1 MLKSHKITCILYGGV
16 LMLAILLTVL
26 HCNTILS
33 AYATEAGSV
42 NLSVNNS
49 TVVLE
54 ITVPD
59 SVTIDLTP
67 SSDNNHIAFDTA
79 SLNIGVGT
87 NNLTGYS
94 LSMTASNT
102 SLTRTASITDGS
114 GSTTT
119 PTIAPLSTTG
129 SATGYS
135 ESDYESSTYNTYTLN
150 TWGYK
155 KSSDT
160 KYMPMASGNIS
171 LASTNSAANANTT
184 TLNFAA
190 KVDSSKPAGT
200 YATILSFTAVANAT
214 SISSIDQLI
223 YMQDFATLTSDE
235 ITAVKNSMATG
246 EQKQLKDKR
255 DDKTYYISKLADG
268 NIWMTQNLDHDIVTT
283 AGYYTPANTDIT
295 ANWTPSL
302 ATYANSTS
310 TWQWNTTAPESYD
323 PGDKC
328 WNGSYSS
335 TSLANLATCA
345 QKDNHY
351 HIGNYYNWSAA
362 VANNNTSAY
371 GASVMGM
378 PNLPDTSI
386 CPAGWSLPRASTGS
400 DTFYSLTNGRYANGT
415 AISASPVYF
424 VPSGRWYGSAG
435 GVGSSGY
442 YWSAVSYNS
451 DSAYY
456 LHFYSSGVRPSDY
469 SGRYNGFP
477 VRCVARPL
485 TTVLTG
491 AEGGSGGGGND

>member
-1 MLKSHKITCILYGGV
+1 
-16 LMLAILLTVL
+16 MLAILLTVL

-59 SVTIDLTP
+59 SITIDLTP

-87 NNLTGYS
+87 NNISGYS
-94 LSMTASNT
+94 LSMTASST

-160 KYMPMASGNIS
+160 KYVPMGTGNIS
-171 LASTNSAANANTT
+171 LASTNVAANTSTT

-190 KVDSSKPAGT
+190 KVDSTKPAGT
-200 YATILSFTAVANAT
+200 YATTLSFTAVANAT
-214 SISSIDQLI
+214 SISSIDQLT

-235 ITAVKNSMATG
+235 ITAVKNSMTTG
-246 EQKQLKDKR
+246 EQKQLRDKR
-255 DDKTYYISKLADG
+255 DDKTYYIAKLADG

-283 AGYYTPANTDIT
+283 AGYYTPANTDVKAAWTAGTATRIT
-295 ANWTPSL
+295 SDTTWSYT
-302 ATYANSTS
+302 STS
-310 TWQWNTTAPESYD
+310 TQSYD

-328 WNGSYSS
+328 WNGTFSLGELSGL
-335 TSLANLATCA
+335 TSCS
-345 QKDNHY
+345 QSGSHY

-362 VANNNTSAY
+362 VASNDTSAY
-371 GASVMGM
+371 GASVMGAE
-378 PNLPDTSI
+378 NLPDTSI
-386 CPAGWSLPRASTGS
+386 CPAGWSLPRAGTGS
-400 DTFYSLTNGRYANGT
+400 DTFYGLTNGRYTNGAT
-415 AISASPVYF
+415 ISANPVYF
-424 VPSGRWYGSAG
+424 VSSGVWDGSAYN
-435 GVGSSGY
+435 VGPHGY
-442 YWSAVSYNS
+442 YWSAVSYDGNY
-451 DSAYY
+451 AYDLY
-456 LHFYSSGVRPSDY
+456 FYSSYVYPSNYD
-469 SGRYNGFP
+469 GRSNGFP

-491 AEGGSGGGGND
+491 AGGGYGGGGTNN